1 MLWYKNIYFDFDKS
15 NIRVEAALDLEKI
28 LDVMNQYPK

>member
-1 MLWYKNIYFDFDKS
+1 LVLKIYFDFDKS

-28 LDVMNQYPK
+28 LDVMNQYQNET